1 MRISAKGEYAAKAVL
16 YLSLHYPGVV
26 TIHEVARRHNIP
38 IKYLEHILL
47 SLKKAGLLE
56 SRRGVRGGYT
66 LARPPEK
73 ISIGE
78 VLRVVDGHFSE
89 ASCVEVDV
97 QHPYVCPESDSCG
110 LKQVWQDV
118 QGAVERILFETTFDD
133 IRKRTLSGVARQ
145 GARGDF
151 LAYEI

>member
-16 YLSLHYPGVV
+16 YLSLKYPAVV
-26 TIHEVARRHNIP
+26 TIHDVAEHHGIP

-47 SLKKAGLLE
+47 ELKKAGVLE

-78 VLRVVDGHFSE
+78 VLRVVDGRFSE
-89 ASCVEVDV
+89 ASCIELDLR
-97 QHPYVCPESDSCG
+97 HPYSCPESDSCG
-110 LKQVWQDV
+110 LKQVWRDV

-133 IRKRTLSGVARQ
+133 VRKRTLSGVARK
-145 GARGDF
+145 GGF
-151 LAYEI
+151 MAYEI